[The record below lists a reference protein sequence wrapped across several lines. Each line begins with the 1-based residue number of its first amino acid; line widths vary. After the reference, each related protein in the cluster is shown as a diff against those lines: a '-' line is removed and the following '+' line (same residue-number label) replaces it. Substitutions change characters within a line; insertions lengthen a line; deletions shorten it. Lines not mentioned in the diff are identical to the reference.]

1 MFTYIYP
8 EMTDQKTK
16 DIAKKCYQL
25 LKTVSKKILLTGASG
40 YIGSSILKFLI
51 KKNYKIFA
59 LYFKREKN
67 FINHKNVK
75 YMYCNLDLKNKL
87 KNIFQNHDFDTIINL
102 AALKDYKKKFK
113 RYFK

>member
-1 MFTYIYP
+1 M
-8 EMTDQKTK
+8 
-16 DIAKKCYQL
+16 

-59 LYFKREKN
+59 LYFKERKN

-75 YMYCNLDLKNKL
+75 YIYCNLDLKNKL
-87 KNIFQNHDFDTIINL
+87 KNVFQNHDFDTIINL
-102 AALKDYKKKFK
+102 AALKSYKKNSKIF
-113 RYFK
+113 